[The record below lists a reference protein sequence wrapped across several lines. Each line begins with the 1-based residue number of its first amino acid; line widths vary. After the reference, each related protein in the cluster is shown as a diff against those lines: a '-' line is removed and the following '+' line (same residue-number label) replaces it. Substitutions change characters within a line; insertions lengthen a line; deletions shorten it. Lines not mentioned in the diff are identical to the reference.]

1 MIVTGGGGNV
11 DIQFGYAFYI
21 LLVGGLFS
29 LGAASFNLLC
39 ARSAADRRRSLRLRF
54 RYICYSS
61 ITVTNHPAKCSMTRI
76 PRTQVLFLEFFFDTR
91 CVFNN
96 YREQQLRNRQQTE
109 SEGES
114 NGPETRRTTTTSATR
129 SNRRRRGVAPPVYS
143 LIDTGSELTTDSEFE
158 VEAETSLSEP
168 EYSEH
173 EPDLSPPPYT
183 P

>member
-1 MIVTGGGGNV
+1 M
-11 DIQFGYAFYI
+11 
-21 LLVGGLFS
+21 
-29 LGAASFNLLC
+29 
-39 ARSAADRRRSLRLRF
+39 
-54 RYICYSS
+54 
-61 ITVTNHPAKCSMTRI
+61 
-76 PRTQVLFLEFFFDTR
+76 FFFDTH

-114 NGPETRRTTTTSATR
+114 SGPETRRTTMTSATR

-158 VEAETSLSEP
+158 TEAETSLSEP